1 MRLLRF
7 NFSVSLVL
15 FEWVIHSITLFVP
28 PSPKKKFECSC
39 DDENQK
45 RIGKE
50 EKKTISRRHAILT
63 VRVLIIS
70 QEREVVDA
78 MNCSHCVFFSKDSF
92 FFSSECGNSLLSVK
106 KEVVFFLFFGV
117 PSDAR
122 HVDNILARYP
132 HFFFSEGS
140 FVRTSKKKSAHTHTH
155 THTHILHIN
164 NLYDDFELRRRPR
177 RLKWRYPR
185 SR

>member
-92 FFSSECGNSLLSVK
+92 FFLFRVREFLAFRKKGSCLFPFFWSPKRRKTRRQNFGSLST
-106 KEVVFFLFFGV
+106 LFFFWRFIC
-117 PSDAR
+117 A
-122 HVDNILARYP
+122 
-132 HFFFSEGS
+132 HFQ
-140 FVRTSKKKSAHTHTH
+140 KKKRTHTHTH
-155 THTHILHIN
+155 THTHLT
-164 NLYDDFELRRRPR
+164 YQQPLRWLRIASETSP
-177 RLKWRYPR
+177 
-185 SR
+185 S